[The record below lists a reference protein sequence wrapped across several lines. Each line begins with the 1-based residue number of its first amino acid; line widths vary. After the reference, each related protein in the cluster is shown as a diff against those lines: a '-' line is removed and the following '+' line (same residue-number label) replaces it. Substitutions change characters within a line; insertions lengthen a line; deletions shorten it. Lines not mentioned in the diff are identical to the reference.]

1 MCKCKNLSKI
11 SILFCYSYKFPIY
24 AKIPFMNVSFAKASS
39 SFDLLISISVIISC
53 FTQNI
58 SLTSIPYPSLLL
70 LILILGISKIS
81 MQSSKVI
88 SPLILA
94 AVLLTKSE
102 NLLTTPACLKSCFV
116 SFFPVELIRLKI
128 SLIVSVS
135 SKSVV
140 VVGNSYSQN
149 CIQKS
154 KSKTG

>member
-1 MCKCKNLSKI
+1 MLFPIINKNFSDKHPFTRLTAIAWWSPTNFNNSTDPLMCKCKNLSKI

-24 AKIPFMNVSFAKASS
+24 TKIPFMNVSFAKASS

-81 MQSSKVI
+81 MQSPKVI

-116 SFFPVELIRLKI
+116 SFFF
-128 SLIVSVS
+128 
-135 SKSVV
+135 
-140 VVGNSYSQN
+140 
-149 CIQKS
+149 
-154 KSKTG
+154 